1 MVELLAPA
9 GTPDALRAAVAASA
23 DAVYVGLGA
32 FNARAANGG
41 FSPEELERGCVLAHS
56 RGARVY
62 VTLNVCLH
70 DRELASAIELAAAAI
85 DAGADALIVADI
97 GLCALLRCELP
108 HVELHLSTQT
118 GAQSAPAVRFAAREL
133 GVDRVTCAR
142 ELSCAELGQLC
153 AEGVP
158 IEAFCHGA
166 ICICYSGACSYS
178 ALMRGR
184 SANRGDCTQ
193 PCRLAYELQ
202 DGRGRVLAGGA
213 WRRDEGQ
220 GDASPAGDRLLCPRD
235 YLGIR
240 HVGELVRAGVAS
252 LKIEGRMKGP
262 DYVYNVV
269 RCYRRALDAAL
280 AGVALDEFE
289 LDELEAQLARSF
301 SRGFT
306 DGYLRGGH
314 AATGAGLMS
323 VERAINQG
331 LEVGCVDEPGFE
343 GAWVTFCR
351 DVAAGDM
358 LEIRSTPGVDA
369 PADVPKRW
377 PIVPCAADVHAG
389 ERMFVRCKRKVE
401 PGSAVHVV
409 RSAGVVEEARAA
421 VESMRVEEERLSA
434 DLAACGGEAPRPGTG
449 ELDSG
454 VRASYG
460 EAEAP
465 CEDSCAMTPHGV
477 PMPHEESGPR
487 YAHARRKSPRAPRTR
502 STFECAHS
510 KSEQAENRVFT
521 PRVCTLAA
529 EDRASCA
536 PGGSDESFSGALSV
550 AHGQLQSDRVIDLG
564 EVCRSA
570 DIPAVR
576 RMCDAVARGGADA
589 VLCRNIGQVELAR
602 ECGVPWEAA
611 APLNV
616 WNAHAARVLQDL
628 GARSVWLPEELA
640 EPDRCAVRAAAA
652 DAGVTIGL
660 EDAPRGST
668 PLMILEHCV
677 LTAEGP
683 CDHACAACP
692 RRLASER
699 GERVLVELDRKS
711 SGAHLRVRVDELG
724 RTRLYR

>member
-1 MVELLAPA
+1 MAQGVELLAPA
-9 GTPDALRAAVAASA
+9 GTPDALRAAVAAGA
-23 DAVYVGLGA
+23 DAVYAGLGA

-41 FSPEELERGCVLAHS
+41 FSLDELARGCVLAHS

-62 VTLNVCLH
+62 VTLNVCLR
-70 DRELASAIELAAAAI
+70 DRECAAAVELAAAAS
-85 DAGADALIVADI
+85 ASGADALIVADI
-97 GLCALLRCELP
+97 GLCSVLRRELP
-108 HVELHLSTQT
+108 HVELHLSTQA

-133 GVDRVTCAR
+133 GVGRVTCAR
-142 ELSCAELGQLC
+142 ELSCAELGRLC
-153 AEGVP
+153 SEGVP

-213 WRRDEGQ
+213 WRRD
-220 GDASPAGDRLLCPRD
+220 ASRADGRPEGDRLLCPRD

-240 HVGELVRAGVAS
+240 HVEELMRAGVAA

-269 RCYRRALDAAL
+269 RCYRRALDAVL
-280 AGVALDEFE
+280 AGAPLGEAE
-289 LDELEAQLARSF
+289 LDALEAQLARSF

-306 DGYLRGGH
+306 DGYLLGGH

-343 GAWVTFCR
+343 GAWVRFDR

-358 LEIRSTPGVDA
+358 LEIRSTPGTDA

-377 PIVPCAADVHAG
+377 PIVPCATDVRAG
-389 ERMFVRCKRKVE
+389 ERVFVRCKRKVE
-401 PGSAVHVV
+401 AGSAVHVV
-409 RSAGVVEEARAA
+409 RSAGVIEEARAA
-421 VESMRVEEERLSA
+421 VESMRAEEERLCEG
-434 DLAACGGEAPRPGTG
+434 LAWR
-449 ELDSG
+449 D
-454 VRASYG
+454 
-460 EAEAP
+460 
-465 CEDSCAMTPHGV
+465 
-477 PMPHEESGPR
+477 EESGRPHGDGPHSGDGPR
-487 YAHARRKSPRAPRTR
+487 HAHVRRKSSLTR
-502 STFECAHS
+502 ESSLLMPPDDASGDFCRREST
-510 KSEQAENRVFT
+510 
-521 PRVCTLAA
+521 LDDAA
-529 EDRASCA
+529 GAA
-536 PGGSDESFSGALSV
+536 FGG
-550 AHGQLQSDRVIDLG
+550 RVIDLG
-564 EVCRSA
+564 EVCRAS
-570 DIPAVR
+570 DIAAVR
-576 RMCDAVARGGADA
+576 RACDAVARGEADA
-589 VLCRNIGQVELAR
+589 VLCRNIGQVELAI
-602 ECGVPWEAA
+602 EAAVPWEAA

-616 WNAHAARVLQDL
+616 WNARAARVLQDL
-628 GARSVWLPEELA
+628 GARRVWLPEELS
-640 EPDRCAVRAAAA
+640 EPDCRAVRSAAVDDGLAI
-652 DAGVTIGL
+652 DL

-683 CDHACAACP
+683 CDHACATCP

-711 SGAHLRVRVDELG
+711 SGARVHVRVDERG